1 MLLIF
6 NTGNLFCLIETF
18 LGSNGCDHVTVLVLS
33 NDNFEKTP
41 WLASLTVHRFNVC
54 MLFLQ
59 GMCYSCKLDSFL
71 EESTLKL
78 CPSAL

>member
-6 NTGNLFCLIETF
+6 NTRNLFCLIEAF
-18 LGSNGCDHVTVLVLS
+18 LGSNVCDHITVLVLS
-33 NDNFEKTP
+33 DDNFEKTP
-41 WLASLTVHRFNVC
+41 WLASLTVHRFSVC

-59 GMCYSCKLDSFL
+59 CVCYSCKLDYFL
-71 EESTLKL
+71 EEGTLKL